1 MSIDC
6 AVLTKCRKSG
16 PQKTQTQ
23 KSGSGLGYF
32 YSILG
37 VYEGFKEGLGYKNQV
52 ESLYDFWERDWTFYE
67 MIIDYYEKHP
77 DPNVQIIKMPEMEK
91 GEQGGEGSVGS
102 NSDGN

>member
-1 MSIDC
+1 M
-6 AVLTKCRKSG
+6 
-16 PQKTQTQ
+16 QKEWSA
-23 KSGSGLGYF
+23 KDGSGLGYF
-32 YSILG
+32 YSILD

-52 ESLYDFWERDWTFYE
+52 ESLYDFWERDWAFYE

>member
-1 MSIDC
+1 MQTRTIRSRYSCQSIVQFLLS
-6 AVLTKCRKSG
+6 AERVVRKRPRLRS
-16 PQKTQTQ
+16 
-23 KSGSGLGYF
+23 LGQ
-32 YSILG
+32 
-37 VYEGFKEGLGYKNQV
+37 VWGLGYKNQV

>member
-37 VYEGFKEGLGYKNQV
+37 IYEGFKEV

-77 DPNVQIIKMPEMEK
+77 DPNVQMIKMPEMEK